1 MITELSQ
8 IQLLGYYLGLLGFF
22 GIGLEFVALKV
33 PEFLNEI
40 KEKGLSASLVD
51 MLISF
56 FNSWQFGFI
65 LIFIAT
71 QFITGVLG
79 DIIFF
84 LGLGIAIPDIP
95 PRFRRYWKYI
105 VLVVSLSGILPSWL
119 VKFLE
124 SLGSSEKPKS
134 EESRESTET
143 EEEGEEEIK
152 WEEPKYVE

>member
-22 GIGLEFVALKV
+22 GIGFEFVALKI

-40 KEKGLSASLVD
+40 KEKGLLASILD
-51 MLISF
+51 TLISF
-56 FNSWQFGFI
+56 INSWQFGFI

-79 DIIFF
+79 DILFF

-105 VLVVSLSGILPSWL
+105 ILVVSLSGILPSWL

-124 SLGSSEKPKS
+124 SLGSGQKQES
-134 EESRESTET
+134 EESGESTET

>member
-71 QFITGVLG
+71 QFITGVIG

-105 VLVVSLSGILPSWL
+105 ILVVSLSGILPSWL

-124 SLGSSEKPKS
+124 SLGSGQKQES
-134 EESRESTET
+134 EESGESTEES
-143 EEEGEEEIK
+143 EEEVA